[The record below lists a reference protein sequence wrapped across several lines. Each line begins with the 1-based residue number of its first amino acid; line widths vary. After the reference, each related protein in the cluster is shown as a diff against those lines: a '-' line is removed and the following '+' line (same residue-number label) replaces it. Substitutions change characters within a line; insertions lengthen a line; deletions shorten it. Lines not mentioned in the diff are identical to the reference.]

1 MKLMKDILDSHTHTT
16 ASGHAYSTLHEMAQ
30 AAADKGLELL
40 GITEHAM
47 DMPGTCHE
55 YYFMNMRILPRT
67 MYGIEI
73 RHGAEVN
80 ILDTEGCLDMDDY
93 LLKQMDVVI
102 ASLHTPCMQKN
113 AGKAGN
119 TRAVIKAMENS
130 YVNILGHPDDSRFP
144 LDYEAVVRSA
154 KEQGV
159 LLELNNNSLHPLGA
173 RQDPLPNDIE
183 MLEYCKKYGAPIILG
198 SDAHT
203 QEDVGNHTFVRIL
216 LEEMDFPEELI
227 VNRSVAEYQK
237 YINRKC
243 V

>member
-1 MKLMKDILDSHTHTT
+1 MKDILDSHTHTI
-16 ASGHAYSTLHEMAQ
+16 ASGHAYSTLHEMAR

-47 DMPGTCHE
+47 AMPGTCHE

-80 ILDTEGCLDMDDY
+80 IMDTDGRIDMDEY
-93 LLKQMDVVI
+93 LLQQMDVVI
-102 ASLHTPCMQKN
+102 ASMHTPCMQKN
-113 AGKAGN
+113 AGKDGN
-119 TRAVIKAMENS
+119 TRAAIKAMENP

-173 RQDPLPNDIE
+173 RQNPLPNDIE
-183 MLEYCKKYGAPIILG
+183 MLEYCMKYGSPIILG

-203 QEDVGNHTFVRIL
+203 QEDVGNHKFVQIL
-216 LEEMDFPEELI
+216 LEELDFPEELI
-227 VNRSVAEYQK
+227 VNHSVKEYQK
-237 YINRKC
+237 YINRK
-243 V
+243 